1 MVPVPPAE
9 LTAELTIDPDGDQA
23 VAAGRAAATETGL
36 ALDTGPNTT
45 ALSGAKR
52 EVLDALRRVLD
63 AALDAGA
70 ATVQV
75 KLEVPRDSR
84 EEAGDRST

>member
-1 MVPVPPAE
+1 VPVPPAE

-23 VAAGRAAATETGL
+23 AVAAGREAAAQTGL
-36 ALDTGPNTT
+36 ALDAGPDTT
-45 ALSGAKR
+45 ALSGAKQ

-63 AALDAGA
+63 AALSAGA

-75 KLEVPRDSR
+75 KLEVPRDTR
-84 EEAGDRST
+84 EHAGNRST